1 MALMTKLIIALD
13 TSNIDQAVAWAHKL
27 QDHCDVFKLG
37 LEFFTANGPDG
48 VARISA
54 FRPVMLDLKLHDIP
68 NTVAGAVRAACAL
81 NLRFITVHASGGAKM
96 IAAAAETRNSMN
108 SMSVGP
114 RIPLI
119 LAVTVLTSLNDDALD
134 GIGFKYG
141 VVPTVTRLANIAM
154 FYGADGIVC
163 SPHEAAALRSELGP
177 YPILVVPGIRPAGA
191 ETGDQAR
198 TMTPREAA
206 TAGADY
212 IVVGRPITRAADPVA
227 AAIIVQTE
235 IA

>member
-1 MALMTKLIIALD
+1 MTKLIIALD
-13 TSNIDQAVAWAHKL
+13 TSNINQAVAWAHKL
-27 QDHCDVFKLG
+27 RDHCEVFKLG

-68 NTVAGAVRAACAL
+68 NTVAGAVRAACEL
-81 NLRFITVHASGGAKM
+81 NSRFITVHASGGGAM
-96 IAAAAETRNSMN
+96 IRAARMASQSRGAEQQ
-108 SMSVGP
+108 
-114 RIPLI
+114 PLI
-119 LAVTVLTSLNDDALD
+119 LAVTVLTSLDDDALD
-134 GIGFKYG
+134 SIGFKYG

-154 FYGADGIVC
+154 FHGADGIVC
-163 SPHEAAALRSELGP
+163 SPHEVAALRSELGP
-177 YPILVVPGIRPAGA
+177 YAILVVPGIRLAGA
-191 ETGDQAR
+191 ETDDQAR

-206 TAGADY
+206 VAGADY